1 MLIRRREWQNVS
13 IGKLV
18 GMAVCLSLT
27 GLPAQA
33 QTGGSSPSSGG
44 SQGGGGGFGGS
55 SGGSSSGT
63 GSSSMNSLGG
73 SGTSGSSSGLSNTS
87 GNGLAGSTNSLTNA
101 SSTLSNTGLSGTATN
116 YTPAPAGSIG
126 PSKTNIIG
134 PYYKSP
140 LAAGLPNSVIGSSTG
155 GSGSGQTARFGQPL
169 YVPANTNLNSSG
181 GGGGGRGS
189 GGGLGGGT
197 GAQSTA
203 AVGMSVGPRFTQTLG
218 WRTAAPASG
227 GARLQTD
234 LQRVIANTPSLV
246 SARNIQVAMEGQTVV
261 LKGTAAD
268 DHERALAAAVIS
280 MSPGVYGV
288 RNDLKV
294 PSVGSGPAVAT
305 PSVRAPAANRQP

>member
-1 MLIRRREWQNVS
+1 MLIRQRKWQNIP

-33 QTGGSSPSSGG
+33 QTGSSSSSSGG
-44 SQGGGGGFGGS
+44 SLLGGS
-55 SGGSSSGT
+55 SGGGNGGGGGS

-73 SGTSGSSSGLSNTS
+73 SGLSGSSSGLSNSS
-87 GNGLAGSTNSLTNA
+87 GNGLAGSTNSLTNS

-116 YTPAPAGSIG
+116 FTPAPAGSIG
-126 PSKTNIIG
+126 PSKTNILG
-134 PYYKSP
+134 PYYKNP
-140 LAAGLPNSVIGSSTG
+140 LAGGLPNSVIGSSTG

-169 YVPANTNLNSSG
+169 FVPANTNLNSS

-218 WRTAAPASG
+218 WRTAPPASG
-227 GARLQTD
+227 GTRLQTD

-280 MSPGVYGV
+280 MSPGVRGV

-294 PSVGSGPAVAT
+294 QGVGSGPAVAT